1 MKGNTTR
8 VCPTRNVQSETYV
21 TLNIVCDYTEL
32 QGVCPDHITVREAA
46 SWSAVA
52 TWAGGDKARDKSAL
66 TRLHDGK
73 RGETKVLYQTLL
85 EQRSRDKRRSVVEQ
99 QTLWIS
105 PLVFDADYGTP
116 INPSIPSF
124 HRYDADQWYP
134 TQSKASMFFTG
145 VMLITGTQLISSVP
159 SFRKYDANQWNTT

>member
-1 MKGNTTR
+1 MIIIFAGPLKFRFFTR
-8 VCPTRNVQSETYV
+8 YQ
-21 TLNIVCDYTEL
+21 
-32 QGVCPDHITVREAA
+32 
-46 SWSAVA
+46 
-52 TWAGGDKARDKSAL
+52 
-66 TRLHDGK
+66 
-73 RGETKVLYQTLL
+73 VLFDRTLL
-85 EQRSRDKRRSVVEQ
+85 YPSILSFHR
-99 QTLWIS
+99 
-105 PLVFDADYGTP
+105 FDADYGTP